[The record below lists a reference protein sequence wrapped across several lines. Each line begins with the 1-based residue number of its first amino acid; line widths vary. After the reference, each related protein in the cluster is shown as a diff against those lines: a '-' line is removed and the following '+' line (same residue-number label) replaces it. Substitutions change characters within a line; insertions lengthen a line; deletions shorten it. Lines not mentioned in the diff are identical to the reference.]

1 MLERMG
7 TSRACQALT
16 LTHPASRMDSMSTLA
31 FDTHKAVK
39 NLRETGFEEAQAEAV
54 VATVGAAMNE
64 SVATKTDV
72 AELKARGDV
81 LRAELKADMKGL
93 ELRIYAAV
101 AAGVGLVKTLDFLI
115 G

>member
-1 MLERMG
+1 
-7 TSRACQALT
+7 
-16 LTHPASRMDSMSTLA
+16 MDSMTTLA

-39 NLRETGFEEAQAEAV
+39 KLRETGFEEAQAEAV

-72 AELKARGDV
+72 AELKSDFAALKTDFAALKADV
-81 LRAELKADMKGL
+81 DILRAEVKADMKGL

-101 AAGVGLVKTLDFLI
+101 AAGVGIIKALDFLI